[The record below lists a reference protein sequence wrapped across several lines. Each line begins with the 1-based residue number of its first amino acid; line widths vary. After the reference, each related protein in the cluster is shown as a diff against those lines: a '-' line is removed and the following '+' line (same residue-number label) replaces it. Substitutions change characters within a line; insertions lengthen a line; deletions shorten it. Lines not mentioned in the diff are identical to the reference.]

1 MVQCNHK
8 SPLKWKRE
16 AEPLSEWCLLM
27 VSKMEGAV
35 SQGLQAD
42 SRAGKGNK
50 MDFPLEFNLYF
61 RPAMASLV
69 AQRLK
74 RLPAVQE
81 TWVWSLSQEDPLEK
95 EMATYSS
102 IRSWRIPWRDSFP
115 RCTPGLMATW
125 TSRDVL
131 RHWWDKTWKIWDER
145 SVQDQ
150 KVRRLDPWNTA
161 ACRDTQ
167 GEVAGLQNTLKK
179 CCLIW
184 RHHILGKMDEACGR
198 TIRVGFLKLGKILKM
213 AHAFGHKEK

>member
-74 RLPAVQE
+74 RLPSAQE
-81 TWVWSLSQEDPLEK
+81 TRVWSLSQEDPLEK

-102 IRSWRIPWRDSFP
+102 IRSWRIPWREE
-115 RCTPGLMATW
+115 PGGLQSMGWQWVRHDWAASLSLSLYPFW
-125 TSRDVL
+125 TSELLELSDNPN
-131 RHWWDKTWKIWDER
+131 
-145 SVQDQ
+145 SS
-150 KVRRLDPWNTA
+150 
-161 ACRDTQ
+161 
-167 GEVAGLQNTLKK
+167 
-179 CCLIW
+179 
-184 RHHILGKMDEACGR
+184 
-198 TIRVGFLKLGKILKM
+198 F
-213 AHAFGHKEK
+213 